1 MELSCRKTG
10 FQNAIKV
17 LAKSAQM
24 AAGAIIVESSKNLT
38 SHSMWK
44 LHALAFMFVVHPSDN
59 KHAKSFQGKMSSRI
73 SPGWLSIAVLS
84 CYDMKSSSSTAVA
97 RGSADG
103 QEGQ

>member
-1 MELSCRKTG
+1 
-10 FQNAIKV
+10 
-17 LAKSAQM
+17 M
-24 AAGAIIVESSKNLT
+24 AAGVESKNPT

-73 SPGWLSIAVLS
+73 SPDGCLLRF
-84 CYDMKSSSSTAVA
+84 CLYDMKSSSSTAVA

>member
-1 MELSCRKTG
+1 
-10 FQNAIKV
+10 
-17 LAKSAQM
+17 M
-24 AAGAIIVESSKNLT
+24 AAGAIIVESKNLT

-59 KHAKSFQGKMSSRI
+59 KHAKSFQGKMFVKNFT
-73 SPGWLSIAVLS
+73 GWLSIAVLS